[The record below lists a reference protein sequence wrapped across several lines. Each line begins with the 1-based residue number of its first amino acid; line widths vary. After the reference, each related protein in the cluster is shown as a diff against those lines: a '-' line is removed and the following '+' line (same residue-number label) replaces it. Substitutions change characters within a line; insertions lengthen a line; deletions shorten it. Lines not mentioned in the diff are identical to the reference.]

1 MSKKY
6 KVKYYL
12 QGEIEVEASSKK
24 EAQKQVRENYKE
36 YLAANTRG
44 ILVGVPKEV
53 KNAKE

>member
-1 MSKKY
+1 MIKKY

-12 QGEIEVEASSKK
+12 QGEVEVNASTKQK
-24 EAQKQVRENYKE
+24 AQKQIQENYKE
-36 YLAANTRG
+36 YLTANSRG

>member
-1 MSKKY
+1 MIKKY

-24 EAQKQVRENYKE
+24 EAQKQIQENYKE
-36 YLAANTRG
+36 YLTANSKG
-44 ILVGVPKEV
+44 ILIGVPKEV

>member
-1 MSKKY
+1 MIKKY

-24 EAQKQVRENYKE
+24 DAQRQVQEEYKE
-36 YLAANTRG
+36 YLIVNTRG